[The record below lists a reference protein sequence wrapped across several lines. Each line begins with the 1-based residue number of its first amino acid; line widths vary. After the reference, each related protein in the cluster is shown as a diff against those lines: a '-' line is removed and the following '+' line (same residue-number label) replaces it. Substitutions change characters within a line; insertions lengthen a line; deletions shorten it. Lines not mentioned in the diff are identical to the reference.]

1 MASRI
6 LPVEQRIAGKGTGK
20 SGYLR
25 CQNRGTAG
33 QILLCFLQMNSSQT
47 PLQKHVGLG
56 ALGWVAGV
64 THIMY
69 GVLTA
74 PPAPRPVPTRWKGT
88 FNLGKWDDHACPT
101 PYVAFLHGRKGGVV
115 TSTVFPSFAVR
126 TEHTGQVEL

>member
-1 MASRI
+1 MCPESI
-6 LPVEQRIAGKGTGK
+6 LPSKMEGSLQACTYLGWSGKKQHPEVCQESTGK
-20 SGYLR
+20 AVKGGWLDKSPYLR

-33 QILLCFLQMNSSQT
+33 QIPLCSLRMNPSQT

-88 FNLGKWDDHACPT
+88 SA
-101 PYVAFLHGRKGGVV
+101 
-115 TSTVFPSFAVR
+115 
-126 TEHTGQVEL
+126 